1 MKDTELWIFWRVMIL
16 WIFEKNYLT
25 LHSIYIDSKW
35 PPWNGMFNI
44 HRRKTSDNAH
54 CQHTCGKFNSWV
66 RSARNFINVSIIF
79 LPRECLMI
87 VFFTFKNIYISS
99 KENDKYKVYF
109 D

>member
-1 MKDTELWIFWRVMIL
+1 MKDTELWIFSRVMFL

-54 CQHTCGKFNSWV
+54 C
-66 RSARNFINVSIIF
+66 
-79 LPRECLMI
+79 
-87 VFFTFKNIYISS
+87 
-99 KENDKYKVYF
+99 
-109 D
+109 